1 MCRCALC
8 HKEQEAGEFGEVS
21 LQRGLG
27 LTPDAATNRGLGP
40 LLLVKVSAIA
50 NAWVHSQCAVWSPEV
65 PPPAHLLL
73 ECYFQKMCCI
83 DIAIALH
90 TRLIGLSMLL
100 KRAMGI

>member
-1 MCRCALC
+1 MALDGCRCALC
-8 HKEQEAGEFGEVS
+8 HKEQEANEFGEVS

-65 PPPAHLLL
+65 PSPPPRPWLTGSHLTESVTVLVV
-73 ECYFQKMCCI
+73 CRI
-83 DIAIALH
+83 W
-90 TRLIGLSMLL
+90 
-100 KRAMGI
+100 

>member
-65 PPPAHLLL
+65 PPCPLPS
-73 ECYFQKMCCI
+73 KMLFSGNV
-83 DIAIALH
+83 LH
-90 TRLIGLSMLL
+90 RHRRSTPYIRLVGLGMLL
-100 KRAMGI
+100 KIY